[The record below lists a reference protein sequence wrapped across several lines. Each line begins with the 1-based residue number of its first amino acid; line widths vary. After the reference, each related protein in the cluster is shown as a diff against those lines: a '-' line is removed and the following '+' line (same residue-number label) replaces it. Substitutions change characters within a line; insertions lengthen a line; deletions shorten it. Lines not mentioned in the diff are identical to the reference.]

1 MDTTVELD
9 PIVGL
14 AVSTQD
20 VAWVLVLAICS
31 FVMVAPFVFWA
42 IVMVTRRKEQLI
54 TEPVEIADD
63 ELDEL
68 AS

>member
-1 MDTTVELD
+1 MDTPVELD
-9 PIVGL
+9 PIAGL

-20 VAWVLVLAICS
+20 VAWALVLVICS

-54 TEPVEIADD
+54 TEPAETDAVEL
-63 ELDEL
+63 EEL